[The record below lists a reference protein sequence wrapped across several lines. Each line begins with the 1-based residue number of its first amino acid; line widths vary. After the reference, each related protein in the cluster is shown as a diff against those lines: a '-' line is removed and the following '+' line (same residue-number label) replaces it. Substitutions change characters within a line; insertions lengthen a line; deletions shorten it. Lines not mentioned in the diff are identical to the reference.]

1 MVKIVALV
9 QKADDVFSQAESI
22 IANVPTN
29 EADASAMASPDGPG
43 GRFYAAE
50 RDLQNA
56 VGAIPPTGELTS
68 QFSQGTVRLGQF
80 DNFVY
85 NAVSDALGT
94 CDGPVARAGL
104 RVAREILA
112 RRASSNRARKGQPEL
127 GPPSLNDIPDA
138 NGQRLV
144 GSGAIGLPR
153 P

>member
-1 MVKIVALV
+1 MRFKALGLALAEFFGATTLQTAGPAIAAGRMVKIVVLV

-22 IANVPTN
+22 IANVQTN

-85 NAVSDALGT
+85 LQCGFR
-94 CDGPVARAGL
+94 C
-104 RVAREILA
+104 
-112 RRASSNRARKGQPEL
+112 
-127 GPPSLNDIPDA
+127 
-138 NGQRLV
+138 
-144 GSGAIGLPR
+144 PR
-153 P
+153 DL